1 MIGKP
6 ALRATSS
13 RTSDVQSLASMS
25 TVRTVDRERLRDKAR
40 QLQMKESLRLAM
52 CARLQQKLRK
62 SPKVAEEM
70 ASEVLRILKQR
81 GLPTVDVSDATLA
94 EIVNELTTRRQEQLT
109 LAAQTTIRVST
120 HNQEQLE
127 PSPPTNLR
135 LPQDRTSERRSVK
148 SKERSN
154 NNSVRHAKGDSRGRG
169 ASMTGGITSRTLADD
184 DRYLSEAQ
192 LQQKSVGFSLPPRV
206 SPKKERDNGI
216 WEEIVKF
223 SSVEEQ
229 LEAQRAKER
238 KLRERRDYTSKLEAQ
253 VSHKRSTKQQEREH
267 SAEFH
272 RQTLEK
278 INQADEEERR
288 KEQERLER
296 EHQLIAIQTQQRLTK
311 HAQLERESAIKKAQE
326 HQAAEMLEKQRKDDL
341 AREKARK
348 DAEKRRVEQVF
359 LENEAQLEQ
368 KRQHQARERELEIK
382 LAGDYIA
389 MEKRKDDAR
398 RQQMEAMAEN
408 IKKKMKIFDDTA
420 KASTDAKARE
430 EDERVQRYQ
439 QEYTRKQNEDD
450 RKRRADAEARSLA
463 QQEYLRVQMQEKK
476 EREEALKQ
484 DLNKQADLWKQERLE
499 AERREKLAKQQR
511 AMRNRSQQ
519 DVLLQQMRER
529 EQRSLQADQTHLEV
543 QLNARLLQKIH
554 KQAGAAQSQAED
566 VVCETQNR
574 SREVSWCCRWK
585 CCWGESET
593 EWGYDW
599 EAFATS
605 HELQDL
611 GYEPELW
618 ELQTLSERP
627 ADMRG

>member
-6 ALRATSS
+6 APRASSS
-13 RTSDVQSLASMS
+13 RTSDVQSLASMG

-40 QLQMKESLRLAM
+40 QMQMKENLRLAM

-81 GLPTVDVSDATLA
+81 GLPAADVSDSALA
-94 EIVNELTTRRQEQLT
+94 DIVNELTARRQEQLS
-109 LAAQTTIRVST
+109 LAAHTARRPSP
-120 HNQEQLE
+120 HNQEQVE
-127 PSPPTNLR
+127 PTPPANLR
-135 LPQDRTSERRSVK
+135 LSQERSSGRRSSK
-148 SKERSN
+148 SKERFN
-154 NNSVRHAKGDSRGRG
+154 NNSVRHAKVGSRGRG
-169 ASMTGGITSRTLADD
+169 VSTGGTTSRTIADD
-184 DRYLSEAQ
+184 DRYLTEAQ

-238 KLRERRDYTSKLEAQ
+238 KLRERCEYTSKLEAQ
-253 VSHKRSTKQQEREH
+253 VSHKRNATQQECEH

-272 RQTLEK
+272 RQTVEK
-278 INQADEEERR
+278 IRQADEEERR

-296 EHQLIAIQTQQRLTK
+296 EHQLIAIQTQQRLAK
-311 HAQLERESAIKKAQE
+311 HAQMERERAIRKAQE
-326 HQAAEMLEKQRKDDL
+326 QQAAEMLERQRKDDL

-348 DAEKRRVEQVF
+348 DAEKRRVEQV
-359 LENEAQLEQ
+359 LMENEAQLEQ

-382 LAGDYIA
+382 LAEEYIA
-389 MEKRKDDAR
+389 MEKRKDEAR
-398 RQQMEAMAEN
+398 KKQIEMMAAN

-420 KASTDAKARE
+420 KATTDAKARE

-439 QEYTRKQNEDD
+439 QEYTRKQIEDD
-450 RKRRADAEARSLA
+450 RKRRADTEARSLA

-476 EREEALKQ
+476 EREEALKR
-484 DLNKQADLWKQERLE
+484 DLNKQADLWRQERIE

-511 AMRNRSQQ
+511 AIRNRSQQ

-529 EQRSLQADQTHLEV
+529 EQRSLQADQTCLEV

-554 KQAGAAQSQAED
+554 QQAGAAQSQADD
-566 VVCETQNR
+566 VVSETQNR
-574 SREVSWCCRWK
+574 SREVSCL
-585 CCWGESET
+585 ELY
-593 EWGYDW
+593 GY
-599 EAFATS
+599 A
-605 HELQDL
+605 
-611 GYEPELW
+611 
-618 ELQTLSERP
+618 RC
-627 ADMRG
+627 